1 MGSMCISSQGHTL
14 KSKLFFPLSTCVMQ
28 VLSWEKPSL
37 YLAITNIVDPANKI
51 SGFLH
56 NIIFILNFTDLPFQG
71 KKEKL
76 PRWWQ
81 TTEIPWA
88 FVWYFNNE
96 SLDRHFLTFGC
107 IKSKGGIWNFSL
119 VRPSVKQCD
128 IYWGH
133 FLRISS
139 NSGHSKKGWHR
150 GKM

>member
-1 MGSMCISSQGHTL
+1 MCISSQGHTL

-28 VLSWEKPSL
+28 VLLWEKPSL

-51 SGFLH
+51 SGSLH
-56 NIIFILNFTDLPFQG
+56 NIIFHFEFYWFAIPR
-71 KKEKL
+71 KKRKVA
-76 PRWWQ
+76 Q
-81 TTEIPWA
+81 MMTNCAEIPWA
-88 FVWYFNNE
+88 FIWYFNNE

-107 IKSKGGIWNFSL
+107 IKSKGGIWNFCL
-119 VRPSVKQCD
+119 VRPSMKQCD

-133 FLRISS
+133 FLRFSS